1 MILTGL
7 SPLQRNALI
16 MVLINALTTP
26 LMLSSVNVA
35 LPSIAKDLNM
45 NAVLLSWIPMA
56 YLMASAMFVLVF
68 GFLAD
73 MLGRKKVFLF
83 GTACAVITS
92 IFAAMANSGELLILL
107 RFLQGISAAM
117 LYATQVA
124 IISSV
129 FPPAKRGSAI
139 GLMVSVL
146 YLGLAAGPLIGGI
159 LIEQFGWRSCFLFQ
173 IPLALIALYLGLF
186 KVPGDWTNEKDL
198 SFSDL
203 DVKGASIY
211 AFAILALSVGVSTL
225 PSITSLIAIIIGLIG
240 FWLFFKIENVVEHPI
255 FDTSLFKSNRIFSQS
270 CLASFLM
277 YTATFANVVL
287 VSLYLQYLK
296 GYSASTTGLIMMT
309 QALVM
314 AIFSPIAGKLSDRI
328 EPRILSSFGIALTI
342 IGLLLLASMNANS
355 SDVALILALVF
366 TGAGFGLFS
375 SPNTNA
381 IMSAV
386 EKSQY
391 GVAAGANAT
400 MRVVGQMASMIMVTL
415 IMSLLIGPVEI
426 SPENYGQLQNVI
438 RISFLIAALICLPGM
453 FLSLTRGRMH

>member
-1 MILTGL
+1 
-7 SPLQRNALI
+7 
-16 MVLINALTTP
+16 
-26 LMLSSVNVA
+26 
-35 LPSIAKDLNM
+35 
-45 NAVLLSWIPMA
+45 
-56 YLMASAMFVLVF
+56 
-68 GFLAD
+68 
-73 MLGRKKVFLF
+73 
-83 GTACAVITS
+83 
-92 IFAAMANSGELLILL
+92 
-107 RFLQGISAAM
+107 M

-146 YLGLAAGPLIGGI
+146 YLGLAAGPRSGGI

-173 IPLALIALYLGLF
+173 IPLAFIALYLGLF

-203 DVKGASIY
+203 DIKGALIY

-225 PSITSLIAIIIGLIG
+225 PSSTSLILIIIGLIG

-328 EPRILSSFGIALTI
+328 EPRILSSFGIALTV

-355 SDVALILALVF
+355 SDFSLILALIF

-438 RISFLIAALICLPGM
+438 RISFLIAAFICLPGIY
-453 FLSLTRGRMH
+453 FSLTRGRMRKA